1 MTETLSALAPTIT
14 AAMPAISS
22 ALSAGGTAATIQGT
36 TQAADAAVAGFNQ
49 AGAAALTT
57 GEYNAGVQE
66 ARAQNALT
74 AAAANAIQIKQQT
87 TRKLGD
93 IGAAF
98 GAAGVEGGTPLQVMQ
113 DSAIQG
119 ELTRQ
124 LMLYGGDVT
133 AQAARQQGAL
143 DIFQGQSTA
152 QADAIRAA
160 AASSAASIK
169 NQCTLLTAAGSFFG
183 PNGAGMS
190 LLNGLSKSKTP
201 AAGDAGLQAGAPAG
215 GMT

>member
-1 MTETLSALAPTIT
+1 MTEYISALVPSASSVKDALPWITQGIGLAGSATTI
-14 AAMPAISS
+14 
-22 ALSAGGTAATIQGT
+22 AGTD
-36 TQAADAAVAGFNQ
+36 QAAAAAVAGYNQ
-49 AGAAALTT
+49 AGTAALTT
-57 GEYNAGVQE
+57 GQYNAGVQE

-160 AASSAASIK
+160 AASSAASNK
-169 NQCTLLTAAGSFFG
+169 DTGTLLTAAGSLFG
-183 PNGAGMS
+183 PNSALAGY
-190 LLNGLSKSKTP
+190 LNKQTTP
-201 AAGDAGLQAGAPAG
+201 SPG
-215 GMT
+215 G